1 MSVYGFN
8 DRSVAEVLKAVASQH
23 QQGAS
28 PWSAAPGGIIYQTPS
43 GGIPARS
50 GTTLGKADCTPYWL
64 SVDATSGDCT
74 IERMQSGG
82 ANVSDETIYNLSE
95 TAVGGSSYI
104 IAFNTFN
111 VLVAVWEDCA

>member
-8 DRSVAEVLKAVASQH
+8 DRSIAEVLKVVAAQH
-23 QQGAS
+23 QQGGDN
-28 PWSAAPGGIIYQTPS
+28 WSAQSGGIIYLTPS

-50 GTTLGKADCTPYWL
+50 SNTLGKASCTPYWL
-64 SVDATSGDCT
+64 YVDSSGDAQ
-74 IERMQSGG
+74 IERMVSGG
-82 ANVSDETIYNLSE
+82 SNVPDETIYNLSS

-111 VLVAVWEDCA
+111 ILVAVWEDCA